1 MKTAKKVFWKLVVK
15 AVKFLFSGIVTL
27 ISLVEVLA
35 KMKGGTK

>member
-1 MKTAKKVFWKLVVK
+1 MKAAKNVFWRLAVK
-15 AVKFLFSGIVTL
+15 TVKFLFSGVVTL